1 MFLSGKSAT
10 LAELEALKAKNTE
23 LQKDLAALKL
33 VEQVSKT
40 LVEEVSITL
49 VEEVSITLVEE
60 VSRTLVELG
69 ITLVEEV
76 STEQNTC

>member
-33 VEQVSKT
+33 VEKVSK
-40 LVEEVSITL
+40 TL